1 VAKLAS
7 ASELAK
13 TIAAKNRK
21 PSKSFW
27 REISHTARSLKA
39 GQAEAEEKNRLW
51 SIQTF
56 ADATVLY
63 LDAYR
68 LMARGKFYDGWCISV
83 LESGRS
89 SVARR
94 LRATTEGRTLY

>member
-21 PSKSFW
+21 PLKSFW
-27 REISHTARSLKA
+27 RKISRAARSSKA
-39 GQAEAEEKNRLW
+39 GSVEAEEKNRLW

-63 LDAYR
+63 LDAFR
-68 LMARGKFYDGWCISV
+68 LGSLIILGFILGFASAGAISS
-83 LESGRS
+83 LTDTIAKISKLGPQ
-89 SVARR
+89 
-94 LRATTEGRTLY
+94 